1 MALLERRSER
11 VPVTRW
17 DPFTE
22 LESLHDQMGRLL
34 SGRLS
39 DWPKALGTWSPAV
52 DLEETEDAYVIE
64 ADVPGVK
71 RDDLTVEYHDG
82 DLVISGEIK
91 EKERTGVLHRRT
103 RRTGHFEF
111 RASLPKDV
119 EADQVEAKL
128 ADGVLSV
135 RAPKSSKSAPKRIA
149 ING

>member
-1 MALLERRSER
+1 MALLERRGER

-52 DLEETEDAYVIE
+52 DLEETEDAYLIE
-64 ADVPGVK
+64 ADVPGAA
-71 RDDLTVEYHDG
+71 REDLTVEYQDG
-82 DLVISGEIK
+82 ELVISGDIK
-91 EKERTGVLHRRT
+91 EKQRTGVLHRRT
-103 RRTGHFEF
+103 RRSGHFEF
-111 RASLPKDV
+111 RAGLPKDV
-119 EADQVEAKL
+119 EADKIEAKL
-128 ADGVLSV
+128 ADGVLTV
-135 RAPKSSKSAPKRIA
+135 QVPKSTKSAPKRIA